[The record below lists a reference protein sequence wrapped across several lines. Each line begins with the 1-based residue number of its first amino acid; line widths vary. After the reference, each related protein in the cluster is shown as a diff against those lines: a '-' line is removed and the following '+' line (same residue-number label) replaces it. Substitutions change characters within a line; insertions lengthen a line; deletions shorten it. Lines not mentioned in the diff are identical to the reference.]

1 MHVNEALN
9 ARAEL
14 KNKEVTSWTSLR
26 EPELCLW
33 VSALKAARRIGSNQ
47 ECHLMVHGC
56 TQAPCPAAPKC
67 SAFTASIPMSLG
79 FGPSD
84 YSNWQK

>member
-33 VSALKAARRIGSNQ
+33 VSALKAAWRIGCNQ
-47 ECHLMVHGC
+47 GCHLMVLDVPKLPVLLHLNDLPS
-56 TQAPCPAAPKC
+56 QPA
-67 SAFTASIPMSLG
+67 S
-79 FGPSD
+79 
-84 YSNWQK
+84 Q